1 MEQRK
6 DLCCEKLLIND
17 VGINIHDK
25 INTKNKEE
33 IITNRSTPK
42 NHIDLLSKLDV
53 IIKKKTGSMINL
65 TL

>member
-25 INTKNKEE
+25 INTKK
-33 IITNRSTPK
+33 
-42 NHIDLLSKLDV
+42 
-53 IIKKKTGSMINL
+53 
-65 TL
+65 